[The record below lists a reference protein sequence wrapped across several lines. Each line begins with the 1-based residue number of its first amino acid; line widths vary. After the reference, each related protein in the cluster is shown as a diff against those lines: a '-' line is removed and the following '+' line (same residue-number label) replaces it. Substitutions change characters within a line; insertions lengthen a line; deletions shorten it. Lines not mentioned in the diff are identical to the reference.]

1 MISEVPAF
9 LVTGNPGSGKSA
21 LAMELTRRGLS
32 AIDPDHDTELSC
44 WEDGAGNHLFRVDGP
59 RVPDREWLRSHRWVW
74 SRSRLEE
81 LLVRGDGP
89 VFVCGIALN
98 IDQVV
103 DLFDAVFL
111 LHIDETTQEA
121 RLVAHDAANP
131 PGRSEAGR
139 QEIRE
144 SRTTFEAQMAS
155 LGAVV
160 LDGTAP
166 TPVVADELLTFV
178 AAG

>member
-1 MISEVPAF
+1 MIAEVPAF
-9 LVTGNPGSGKSA
+9 LVTGNPESGKST
-21 LAMELTRRGLS
+21 LAKELTRRGLS
-32 AIDPDHDTELSC
+32 AIDPDYDSELSY
-44 WEDGAGNHLFRVDGP
+44 WEDEAGNHVLLDDEP
-59 RVPDREWLRSHRWVW
+59 RAPDREWLRSHRWVW

-81 LLVRGDGP
+81 LLVREDGP
-89 VFVCGIALN
+89 VFVCGIAQN
-98 IDQVV
+98 VDQVV

-111 LHIDETTQEA
+111 IHIDETTQEA

-139 QEIRE
+139 QEIRDG
-144 SRTTFEAQMAS
+144 RATFEAQMRS

-166 TPVVADELLTFV
+166 TPVVADELLAFV
-178 AAG
+178 AAR